1 MTQPH
6 YARPDTIEEA
16 IALLSTDRWRL
27 LAGGTDFYPAQGN
40 RPIRDNILDLNGI
53 AALRCIERSADGI
66 RIGART
72 TWTDIIR
79 ADLPPA
85 FDGLSL
91 AAREVGS
98 VQIQNTGTVAGN
110 LCNASPAA
118 DGVPP
123 LLTLD
128 ASVELRSAAGTRVL
142 PLPDF
147 ILGNR
152 RTALRQD
159 ELVTAVLIPS
169 ASAGGRSTFLKLGA
183 RRYLVISIAMV
194 AARLA
199 VENGRV
205 TQAAIAVG
213 SCSEVAKR
221 LTALEADLVGRDADT
236 ALAHAVQQ
244 HHLAGLSPID
254 DVRASAAYRREA
266 ACEIVARA
274 IARLA
279 GAAEDMAA

>member
-1 MTQPH
+1 MTQQL

-16 IALLSTDRWRL
+16 VSLLSHGTWRL
-27 LAGGTDFYPAQGN
+27 LAGGTDFYPAQGS
-40 RPIRDNILDLNGI
+40 RPIRDDILDLNGI
-53 AALRCIERSADGI
+53 AALRGFERTDAGI

-72 TWTDIIR
+72 TWSDIVR

-85 FDGLSL
+85 FDGLKL

-118 DGVPP
+118 DGVPA

-128 ASVELRSAAGTRVL
+128 ASVELCSAGGTRVL

-152 RTALRQD
+152 RTALQPG
-159 ELVTAVLIPS
+159 ELVTAVLVP
-169 ASAGGRSTFLKLGA
+169 ASADEGRSTFLKLGA

-194 AARLA
+194 AARIA
-199 VENGRV
+199 IEGGRV
-205 TQAAIAVG
+205 AHAAVAVG
-213 SCSEVAKR
+213 ACSEVARR
-221 LTALEADLVGRDADT
+221 LTTLEADLVGQAADAS
-236 ALAHAVQQ
+236 LARVVQDR
-244 HHLAGLSPID
+244 HVAGLTPIG
-254 DVRASAAYRREA
+254 DVRADASYRKEA
-266 ACEIVARA
+266 AREIVARA
-274 IARLA
+274 LARLA
-279 GAAEDMAA
+279 GDAEDIAA